1 MSCPETILG
10 SCVIRDCGALTRV
23 ASTNHDCLFTDIIS
37 CSSELRRMYGGSLEA
52 CLCNGAPS
60 QSIKQSN
67 ITDTFPRMSGTYGRA
82 FNPVAKMRCFTFRI
96 LVSRPS
102 RLTWIVQVFLVS
114 SQNACLI
121 VDAVQTLSSRNFAYP
136 SNQSASCSRYNQ

>member
-1 MSCPETILG
+1 MSCPEAILG
-10 SCVIRDCGALTRV
+10 SCVIRDRGVLTRV
-23 ASTNHDCLFTDIIS
+23 TSTDHDCLFTDIIS
-37 CSSELRRMYGGSLEA
+37 CSRELRHVYGGSLEA
-52 CLCNGAPS
+52 CLCNGVPS

-67 ITDTFPRMSGTYGRA
+67 ITDTFPGMSGTYGRA
-82 FNPVAKMRCFTFRI
+82 SNPVAKTRCFTFRI

-102 RLTWIVQVFLVS
+102 RLTSIVQIFLAP
-114 SQNACLI
+114 SQDACPI